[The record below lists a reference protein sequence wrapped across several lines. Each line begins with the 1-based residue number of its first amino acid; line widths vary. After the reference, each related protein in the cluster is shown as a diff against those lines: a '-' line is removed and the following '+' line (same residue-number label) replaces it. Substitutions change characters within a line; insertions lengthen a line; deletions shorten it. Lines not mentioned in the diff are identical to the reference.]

1 MSTLDP
7 FVAEVMERYVP
18 LRTER
23 RPSWDDV
30 LDRAAG
36 GGARRRRARRVR
48 RLALALAALIVA
60 LAIGAAVAAAFGHN
74 VLGGLG
80 SWLSGS
86 PGRPA
91 PAAEQAGFVRRSR
104 ASYARFPAGTKLR
117 LLVDEVVG
125 GKRFSLLG
133 VRNGSSLCLRLVRAD
148 SPAGQGVNECVTLR
162 ELRRSPAPA
171 LVASTA
177 YLRVSRGRMA
187 AGIFGF
193 AEDDV
198 QGLEVVRSLGAHQ
211 AAVLGG
217 NAFLALRVLGPTY
230 DPIVR
235 VRAIARSGRSVT
247 VPFPDTMSRLIPPGA
262 PVYWRLAP
270 LTFAGPARPQAQ
282 LWHPTIGWLDRRE
295 PRGQPFVPNLTLFG
309 PGQGDVVF
317 SRSVQPDPGNPFRI
331 GLSLISVGPHP
342 GDFVPGPEW
351 GETIPLRPGLR
362 LLCAAELYPLRPK
375 PIGYLCTKAGTSAL
389 LFRAR
394 HPLTVRRMFREVYT
408 RVSGLAADGI
418 GEVDL
423 YLANGRVIPAALR
436 DNTYTVEAPSQDFP
450 AKIVAFDHHHHA
462 VEVDVIGLDQ
472 RTTLAACPAAVP
484 GRTGSGDVKA
494 YERIDLG
501 TGHVGGRPIL
511 GRTIAEIERALGQP
525 DAIAPTR
532 LLYGGT
538 KPGDA
543 LLTIALRNQRAVGLT
558 FRDPALVDVRLGRL
572 LTLQPPDLER
582 KIAATYR
589 GFFTLKVRYGSDPGL
604 VGCSGLFRAT
614 SGTTDLS
621 FGLDHNQPT
630 TFLRLATPTPVRT

>member
-1 MSTLDP
+1 MSTVDP
-7 FVAEVMERYVP
+7 FVAELMEEYVP
-18 LRTER
+18 LRRER

-30 LDRAAG
+30 LERAAAR
-36 GGARRRRARRVR
+36 GARPRMRRAR
-48 RLALALAALIVA
+48 RLALAVAALILA
-60 LAIGAAVAAAFGHN
+60 LAVGAAVAAAFGHN
-74 VLGGLG
+74 VFGGLG

-91 PAAEQAGFVRRSR
+91 PAAEQAGFVRRSS

-148 SPAGQGVNECVTLR
+148 SPAAQGVNECVTLR

-177 YLRVSRGRMA
+177 YLRVSRRHMA
-187 AGIFGF
+187 GGIFGF
-193 AEDDV
+193 VEDDV
-198 QGLEVVRSLGAHQ
+198 HGLEVVRSLGGRQ

-217 NAFLALRVLGPTY
+217 NAFLALSVLGPTY

-235 VRAIARSGRSVT
+235 VRATAGNGRSVA
-247 VPFPDTMSRLIPPGA
+247 VPFPGNASGPIPPGA

-282 LWHPTIGWLDRRE
+282 LSHPTIGWLDRRE
-295 PRGQPFVPNLTLFG
+295 PRGQPFIPNLTLFG
-309 PGQGDVVF
+309 PGQGNVVF
-317 SRSVQPDPGNPFRI
+317 SRSIQPDPGNPFRI

-418 GEVDL
+418 DEVDL

-436 DNTYTVEAPSQDFP
+436 DNAYTVEASSQDFP
-450 AKIVAFDHHHHA
+450 AKIVAFDHHHRA

-472 RTTLAACPAAVP
+472 RITLTACPAALP
-484 GRTGSGDVKA
+484 ARGRSADVKP
-494 YERIDLG
+494 YERIDLA
-501 TGHVGGRPIL
+501 TAHVAGRPIL
-511 GRTIAEIERALGQP
+511 GRRIAQIEHALGEP
-525 DAIAPTR
+525 GAITATQM
-532 LLYGGT
+532 LYGGT
-538 KPGDA
+538 SAGDA
-543 LLTIALRNQRAVGLT
+543 LLTISLREQRAVGLT
-558 FRDPALVDVRLGRL
+558 YRDPALVDARLGRL

-582 KIAATYR
+582 RIATTYGR
-589 GFFTLKVRYGSDPGL
+589 SFTLRVGYGSDPGL
-604 VGCSGLFRAT
+604 VGCSGLFSAT
-614 SGTTDLS
+614 SGPTELS
-621 FGLDHNQPT
+621 FGLDHNRPT
-630 TFLRLATPTPVRT
+630 TFLRLTTPTPVHT